1 MKAKETILGL
11 VSRIETAFS
20 KDDIAS
26 ADRQVLETTLISVY
40 ESLCDLADSS
50 VDWWERDDDALAQIR
65 ERITN
70 KA

>member
-1 MKAKETILGL
+1 METNNPIWQMIQ
-11 VSRIETAFS
+11 RIESAFS

-40 ESLCDLADSS
+40 ESLCALADSS

-65 ERITN
+65 KRITN